1 MNFGE
6 AIVTCFKKYFVFR
19 GRGQRSEYWFF
30 YLFTVLASIPLSI
43 IDAIVFSSD
52 EVFAFSPLS
61 DIFSYAV
68 FIPSIAAGSRR
79 LHDIGKSG
87 WWQVLPL
94 AGLAL
99 MIPALIPGLAG
110 SFESPLFWGSIGV
123 GLVVTIGLVIL
134 LIVWL
139 ATDSHRGP
147 NRFGESP
154 KYGSVA
160 DTFS

>member
-1 MNFGE
+1 MDFGE
-6 AIVTCFKKYFVFR
+6 AIATCFKKYFVFR
-19 GRGQRSEYWFF
+19 GRGQRSEYWWF

-43 IDAIVFSSD
+43 IDMILFSSND
-52 EVFAFSPLS
+52 AFGFSPLS

-99 MIPALIPGLAG
+99 MIPALVPLLAEN
-110 SFESPLFWGSIGV
+110 FESPLFWGSIGI
-123 GLVVTIGLVIL
+123 GLVVTIGLLIL

-139 ATDSHRGP
+139 ATDSHKGS

-160 DTFS
+160 DAFS